1 MKLKMAFVI
10 CVCLGAMLLAAC
22 ARGSP
27 ACVASLPE
35 ASALQ
40 VSAMQT
46 AANTTDT
53 TGNWTTAFEGLISN
67 PLIIGTVMAIVY
79 NVGLYIAACARSKKL
94 EPYEKLKLL
103 ETLALFETLF
113 FTLSFLGG
121 LPVYWTS
128 AIALI
133 LAFVRSLKT
142 AISDFLAELAKT
154 PAPPA
159 G

>member
-1 MKLKMAFVI
+1 MKVKMSFVI
-10 CVCLGAMLLAAC
+10 YMVLGAMLLAAC

-35 ASALQ
+35 ANALQ

-46 AANTTDT
+46 AANTTS
-53 TGNWTTAFEGLISN
+53 TGNWTTAFEGFISN